1 MSERLPSAEE
11 ALRLLSESG
20 CTPQVIK
27 HCKMVASIAM
37 EIARACQKRG
47 LNVDVRLVR
56 IGALLH
62 DIGRSRTHRINHV
75 VKGAEIA
82 KSLGLPKP
90 VVSIIDRHVGGGISM
105 DEAERLGWPIRSYIP
120 RTLEEK
126 IVTYAD
132 KLVEGG
138 RRVPIQKTIKKLSN
152 KLGETHPSIRR
163 LRELHREFS
172 DLLEDYD
179 ASSNIT

>member
-11 ALRLLSESG
+11 ALKLLSESG

-37 EIARACQKRG
+37 EIAEACRKRG
-47 LNVDVRLVR
+47 LNVDVELVR

-62 DIGRSRTHRINHV
+62 DIGRSETHTVNHV
-75 VKGAEIA
+75 IRGAEIA
-82 KSLGLPKP
+82 RSLGLPKP
-90 VVSIIDRHVGGGISM
+90 VVSIIECHVGGGISLQ
-105 DEAERLGWPIRSYIP
+105 EAKRLGWPIKSYIP

-132 KLVEGG
+132 KLVDEG
-138 RRVPIQKTIKKLSN
+138 RRAPIEKTIKKLS
-152 KLGETHPSIRR
+152 KELGQTHPSIRR
-163 LRELHREFS
+163 LRELHREFTHLIG
-172 DLLEDYD
+172 DPD
-179 ASSNIT
+179 ASSNVA

>member
-1 MSERLPSAEE
+1 VSKQLPSAEE
-11 ALRLLSESG
+11 ALKLLSESG

-37 EIARACQKRG
+37 EIAEACRKRG
-47 LNVDVRLVR
+47 LNVDVELVR

-62 DIGRSRTHRINHV
+62 DIGRSETHTVNHV
-75 VKGAEIA
+75 IRGAEIA
-82 KSLGLPKP
+82 RSLGLPKP
-90 VVSIIDRHVGGGISM
+90 VISIIERHVGGGISLQ
-105 DEAERLGWPIRSYIP
+105 EAKRLGWPIKSYIP

-138 RRVPIQKTIKKLSN
+138 REVPIARSIKKLSR
-152 KLGETHPSIRR
+152 KLGERHPSIGR
-163 LRELHREFS
+163 LQELHREFS
-172 DLLEDYD
+172 KLIGDPN
-179 ASSNIT
+179 ASRDIT